1 MLSGK
6 SAYQAHK
13 LTFYLAGLLGALPPR
28 WLFRH
33 RRRALLAAFDAL
45 PAAEQKAIMARVTYY
60 NRLDASV
67 ALTEGAVHNR
77 DFGLRAKKSSYHLD
91 FYQVAKYFPRD
102 AAYRYR
108 FGDKTFVPDE
118 PTFVKSRPIH
128 GDNRHSVLLKLDSVR
143 HFYTVKDT
151 RAYDD
156 KKNALVWRGAAHQP
170 HRQRFLAQCHSL
182 PRCDVGAT
190 DDKAATAAYRR
201 PFMAIEEQLAHKFIF
216 SIEGNDVAT
225 NLKWIMASN
234 SLCFMKRPIFETWF
248 MEGTLIPGYHY
259 VEVKDDFSDLDD
271 KIDYYLAHPEKA
283 KAIVANANRYIAEF
297 FQPRRERLVA
307 MLVFERY
314 LAYTQG
320 PRS

>member
-1 MLSGK
+1 MMSGK

-13 LTFYLAGLLGALPPR
+13 LMFYLTGLLGALPPR
-28 WLFRH
+28 RFFRH

-45 PAAEQKAIMARVTYY
+45 PTAEQEAIMARVAYY
-60 NRLDASV
+60 HRLDAPV

-77 DFGLRAKKSSYHLD
+77 DFAIRAKKSSYHLD
-91 FYQVAKYFPRD
+91 FYQVAKYFPPG

-128 GDNRHSVLLKLDSVR
+128 GDNRNSVLLKLDSVR

-151 RAYDD
+151 RSYDD
-156 KKNALVWRGAAHQP
+156 KKDALVWRGAAHQP
-170 HRQRFLAQCHSL
+170 HRQRFLAQCHNL

-190 DDKAATAAYRR
+190 DDKTETAAYRK
-201 PFMAIEEQLAHKFIF
+201 PFMAIEEQLEHKFIF

-271 KIDYYLAHPEKA
+271 KIDYYLAHPDEA
-283 KAIVANANRYIAEF
+283 KAIVDNANRYIAEF
-297 FQPRRERLVA
+297 FQAQRERLIA
-307 MLVFERY
+307 MLVFEHY
-314 LAYTQG
+314 LACTRQ
-320 PRS
+320 PA